1 VVGQEQQPHTH
12 DGGRQGQT
20 YDAIVVGSG
29 MTGGWAAK
37 ELTEAGLRTLVLER
51 GGPVAHVK
59 DYPTARLDPWDLP
72 YGNMAT
78 QQDLKDYPIQSRLSF
93 LFGQDVKHFLVKD
106 VDHPYEQTKPFHWFR
121 GYQVGGRSLLWSRH
135 CFRWSDLDFEANLKE
150 GVGVDWPLRYADIA
164 PWYDH
169 VQAFIGISGEKAG
182 LPQLPEG
189 DLLPPFEMNCF
200 EQHLRQSIATTFPG
214 RNLIMSHVAVLTRPH
229 NGRGA
234 CQGRNLC
241 HRGCPYGAYFSSN
254 SSTLPAAAATGRL
267 TLRPHSIAHS
277 LITDHETGRAK
288 GVRVIDAETG
298 KAEDFYA
305 RVVFLNAS
313 TLATTGLLLH
323 SASDRFP
330 NGFANG
336 SGVLGHYLMDHTNAA
351 GALGSFSGLSDKYY
365 SGRRPSGMY
374 IPRFRNL
381 RVGEDRPFT
390 RGYAFEVYTGRSGW
404 RRGNDGPGIGAD
416 LKNALTRPG
425 DWYAYME
432 GYCETL
438 PRYENTVTLSRDKRD
453 RWGLPLLQIDMSY
466 SDNERAMLKD
476 VQETATEMLKAAR
489 CEAVQGFQKEP
500 VPGEVIHE
508 MGTARMGRDP
518 KTSFLN
524 AFNQCHE
531 SSNVFVTDGSCM
543 PSTACQN
550 PSFTYM
556 ALTARACRY
565 AVEQLRSGAL

>member
-1 VVGQEQQPHTH
+1 VQ
-12 DGGRQGQT
+12 RQ
-20 YDAIVVGSG
+20 
-29 MTGGWAAK
+29 
-37 ELTEAGLRTLVLER
+37 
-51 GGPVAHVK
+51 
-59 DYPTARLDPWDLP
+59 
-72 YGNMAT
+72 
-78 QQDLKDYPIQSRLSF
+78 LSF

-106 VDHPYEQTKPFHWFR
+106 VEHPYEQVKPFHWFR

-135 CFRWSDLDFEANLKE
+135 CFRWSDLDFEANAKE
-150 GVGVDWPLRYADIA
+150 GVGIDWPLRYADLA
-164 PWYDH
+164 PWYDR

-189 DLLPPFEMNCF
+189 ELLPPFEMNCF
-200 EQHLRQSIATTFPG
+200 ERHLRRSIETSFPE
-214 RNLIMSHVAVLTRPH
+214 RNLIMSHVAVLTRPF

-277 LITDHETGRAK
+277 LICDHETGRAS
-288 GVRVIDAETG
+288 GVRVIDAQTG
-298 KAEDFYA
+298 KTVEHHA

-323 SASDRFP
+323 SACDRFP

-351 GALGSFSGLSDKYY
+351 GALGTYSGLADRYY
-365 SGRRPSGMY
+365 AGRRPSGMY

-381 RVGEDRPFT
+381 RPGEGRPFA
-390 RGYAFEVYTGRSGW
+390 RGYAFEVYTGRGGW
-404 RRGNDGPGIGAD
+404 RRGNDAPGIGAG
-416 LKNALTRPG
+416 LKTSLTAPG
-425 DWYAYME
+425 DWFAYME

-438 PRYENTVTLSRDKRD
+438 PRYENTVSLSGDRRD
-453 RWGLPLLQIDMSY
+453 RWGLPLLRIDMAY
-466 SDNERAMLKD
+466 SDNERTMLKD
-476 VQETATEMLKAAR
+476 VKETATEMLKAAR
-489 CEAVQGFQKEP
+489 CESVQGFEREP

-524 AFNQCHE
+524 GFNQCHE
-531 SSNVFVTDGSCM
+531 SPNVFVTDGSCM

-556 ALTARACRY
+556 ALTARACHY
-565 AVEQLRSGAL
+565 AVEELKRGAL

>member
-1 VVGQEQQPHTH
+1 MSAAQAH
-12 DGGRQGQT
+12 DF
-20 YDAIVVGSG
+20 DAIVVGSG
-29 MTGGWAAK
+29 ITGGWAAK
-37 ELTEAGLRTLVLER
+37 ELTQAGLRTLVLER
-51 GGPVAHVK
+51 GGPVEHAQ
-59 DYPTARLDPWDLP
+59 DYPTARLDPWEIP
-72 YGNMAT
+72 YGNRPT
-78 QQDLKDYPIQSRLSF
+78 QQDLRDYPVQRHLSF

-106 VDHPYEQTKPFHWFR
+106 VEHPYEQVKPFHWFR

-135 CFRWSDLDFEANLKE
+135 CFRWSDLDFEANLRE
-150 GVGVDWPLRYADIA
+150 GVGVDWPLRYADLA

-200 EQHLRQSIATTFPG
+200 ERHLRGRIAASFPE
-214 RNLIMSHVAVLTRPH
+214 RRLIMSHVAVLTRPH

-234 CQGRNLC
+234 CQGRDLC

-277 LITDHETGRAK
+277 LIVDHETGRAK
-288 GVRVIDAETG
+288 GVRVVDAQTG
-298 KAEDFYA
+298 QATEFQA
-305 RVVFLNAS
+305 RLVFLNAS
-313 TLATTGLLLH
+313 TLATTALLLH
-323 SASDRFP
+323 STSERFP
-330 NGFANG
+330 DGFANG

-351 GALGSFSGLSDKYY
+351 GATGRYSGLADRYY
-365 SGRRPSGMY
+365 SGRRPSGTY

-381 RVGEDRPFT
+381 RTGEARPFT

-404 RRGNDGPGIGAD
+404 RRGNDAPGIGAG
-416 LKNALTRPG
+416 LKDALARPG
-425 DWYAYME
+425 GWFAYLE

-438 PRYENTVTLSRDKRD
+438 PRYENQVSLSRERRD
-453 RWGLPLLQIDMSY
+453 RWGLPLLQVDMAY

-476 VQETATEMLKAAR
+476 VEQTAAEMLRAAG
-489 CEAVQGFQKEP
+489 CDAVQGFQREP

-531 SSNVFVTDGSCM
+531 SANVFVTDGACM
-543 PSTACQN
+543 PSSACQN

-556 ALTARACRY
+556 ALTARACHY
-565 AVEQLRSGAL
+565 AVEQLKTGAL

>member
-1 VVGQEQQPHTH
+1 
-12 DGGRQGQT
+12 
-20 YDAIVVGSG
+20 
-29 MTGGWAAK
+29 
-37 ELTEAGLRTLVLER
+37 
-51 GGPVAHVK
+51 
-59 DYPTARLDPWDLP
+59 
-72 YGNMAT
+72 
-78 QQDLKDYPIQSRLSF
+78 
-93 LFGQDVKHFLVKD
+93 
-106 VDHPYEQTKPFHWFR
+106 
-121 GYQVGGRSLLWSRH
+121 
-135 CFRWSDLDFEANLKE
+135 
-150 GVGVDWPLRYADIA
+150 
-164 PWYDH
+164 
-169 VQAFIGISGEKAG
+169 
-182 LPQLPEG
+182 
-189 DLLPPFEMNCF
+189 
-200 EQHLRQSIATTFPG
+200 
-214 RNLIMSHVAVLTRPH
+214 
-229 NGRGA
+229 
-234 CQGRNLC
+234 
-241 HRGCPYGAYFSSN
+241 
-254 SSTLPAAAATGRL
+254 
-267 TLRPHSIAHS
+267 
-277 LITDHETGRAK
+277 
-288 GVRVIDAETG
+288 
-298 KAEDFYA
+298 
-305 RVVFLNAS
+305 
-313 TLATTGLLLH
+313 
-323 SASDRFP
+323 
-330 NGFANG
+330 
-336 SGVLGHYLMDHTNAA
+336 
-351 GALGSFSGLSDKYY
+351 
-365 SGRRPSGMY
+365 
-374 IPRFRNL
+374 
-381 RVGEDRPFT
+381 VGEDRPFT

-489 CEAVQGFQKEP
+489 CESVQGFQKEP